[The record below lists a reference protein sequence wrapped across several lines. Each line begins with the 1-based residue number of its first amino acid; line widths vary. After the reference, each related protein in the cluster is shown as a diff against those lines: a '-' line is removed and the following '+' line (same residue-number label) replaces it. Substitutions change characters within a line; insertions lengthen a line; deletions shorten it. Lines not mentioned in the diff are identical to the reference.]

1 MSRPTRRTVNRAL
14 LAAAA
19 LSPWAAAW
27 GTAAAPAP
35 AAGGVK
41 RLRYAFPIAETGFDP
56 ATISDLYSRTVT
68 AGIFEALLGY
78 EYLARPVR
86 LKPLVA
92 EALPDISSDF
102 RRFTFRLRR
111 GVFFADDP
119 AFGGRRRELTAD
131 DFVYAI
137 KRHYDPKSNSP
148 NVYLLENA
156 RLLGLSELRKKAL
169 ADKTPFPYDA
179 PVEGVKAL
187 DRYTL
192 QFNLAEPGP
201 RFHQNVLADSSAFGA
216 VAREVVEF
224 YGDKIA
230 AHPVGTGPF
239 RLGEWRRSSRIVLE
253 RNPTYREVLY
263 DEQPPA
269 DDVEAVAMA
278 ARLKGRRLPLV
289 DRVEISIIEETQPR
303 WLAFLNG
310 QLDVLE
316 RLPAEYS
323 DIAIPNNQ
331 LAPNLARQGI
341 TMSRAPLVDVTLA
354 TLFNMEHPL
363 VGGNAPEKVALR
375 RAIGLAYDTGEEIRL
390 VRRGQAVPAQTPI
403 APLTFGYDP
412 ALKTE
417 MSDHDPERAKA
428 LLDLFGYV
436 DRDGDGWREM
446 PDGSPLL
453 LEYASQPDQNSRQL
467 AELWQKNMRAVGLR
481 IRFNIAKWPENL
493 KASRAGRLM
502 MWGVAWSAGA
512 PDGDTFLALGF
523 GPNKGQ
529 ANHSRFDLAAFND
542 LYLRQN
548 RLPDGPERQRVM
560 RDAAL
565 LMVAYMPYKLSS
577 HRIATDLMH
586 PWVSGYRRNPFVR
599 EFYQYVDVDAGQQAR
614 QA

>member
-1 MSRPTRRTVNRAL
+1 M
-14 LAAAA
+14 
-19 LSPWAAAW
+19 
-27 GTAAAPAP
+27 
-35 AAGGVK
+35 
-41 RLRYAFPIAETGFDP
+41 I
-56 ATISDLYSRTVT
+56 
-68 AGIFEALLGY
+68 
-78 EYLARPVR
+78 
-86 LKPLVA
+86 
-92 EALPDISSDF
+92 
-102 RRFTFRLRR
+102 
-111 GVFFADDP
+111 
-119 AFGGRRRELTAD
+119 
-131 DFVYAI
+131 
-137 KRHYDPKSNSP
+137 
-148 NVYLLENA
+148 
-156 RLLGLSELRKKAL
+156 
-169 ADKTPFPYDA
+169 
-179 PVEGVKAL
+179 
-187 DRYTL
+187 
-192 QFNLAEPGP
+192 
-201 RFHQNVLADSSAFGA
+201 
-216 VAREVVEF
+216 
-224 YGDKIA
+224 
-230 AHPVGTGPF
+230 
-239 RLGEWRRSSRIVLE
+239 
-253 RNPTYREVLY
+253 
-263 DEQPPA
+263 
-269 DDVEAVAMA
+269 
-278 ARLKGRRLPLV
+278 
-289 DRVEISIIEETQPR
+289 
-303 WLAFLNG
+303 
-310 QLDVLE
+310 
-316 RLPAEYS
+316 
-323 DIAIPNNQ
+323 
-331 LAPNLARQGI
+331 
-341 TMSRAPLVDVTLA
+341 RAPLVDVTLA

-363 VGGNAPEKVALR
+363 VGGNAPDKVALR

-529 ANHSRFDLAAFND
+529 ANHARFDLAAFNE

-599 EFYQYVDVDAGQQAR
+599 EFYQYVDIDAEHQSRRA
-614 QA
+614 

>member
-19 LSPWAAAW
+19 LPPWATAW
-27 GTAAAPAP
+27 GTAAAPASSP
-35 AAGGVK
+35 GGLK

-78 EYLARPVR
+78 EFLARPVR

-92 EALPDISSDF
+92 EALPEISSDF

-111 GVFFADDP
+111 GVTFADDP

-192 QFNLAEPGP
+192 QFNLADPSP
-201 RFHQNVLADSSAFGA
+201 RFHQNVLADSSVFGA

-253 RNPTYREVLY
+253 RNPAYREVLY
-263 DEQPPA
+263 DEQPPP
-269 DDVEAVAMA
+269 DDAEAVAMA

-323 DIAIPNNQ
+323 DLAIPNNQ
-331 LAPNLARQGI
+331 LAPNLARTGI

-363 VGGNAPEKVALR
+363 VGGNAPDKVALR

-529 ANHSRFDLAAFND
+529 ANHARFDLAAFNE

-599 EFYQYVDVDAGQQAR
+599 EFYQYVDIDAEHQSRRA
-614 QA
+614 

>member
-19 LSPWAAAW
+19 LPPWATAW
-27 GTAAAPAP
+27 GTAAAP

-78 EYLARPVR
+78 EFLARPVR

-92 EALPDISSDF
+92 EALPEVSADF

-156 RLLGLSELRKKAL
+156 RLLGLSELRRKSL
-169 ADKTPFPYDA
+169 ADKTPFPYGA

-192 QFNLAEPGP
+192 QFNLADPSP
-201 RFHQNVLADSSAFGA
+201 RFHQNVLADSSVFGA

-263 DEQPPA
+263 DEQPPP
-269 DDVEAVAMA
+269 DDAEAVAMA

-316 RLPAEYS
+316 RLPSEYA

-412 ALKTE
+412 SLKTE

-436 DRDGDGWREM
+436 DRNGDGWREM

-529 ANHSRFDLAAFND
+529 ANHARFDLPAFNE

-548 RLPDGPERQRVM
+548 RLPDGPERQQVM
-560 RDAAL
+560 REAAL

-577 HRIATDLMH
+577 HRIATDLVH
-586 PWVSGYRRNPFVR
+586 PWVGGFRRNPFVR
-599 EFYQYVDVDAGQQAR
+599 EFYLYVDVDAEHQSR